1 MLIWLAIAC
10 SDPDFGDYGDAL
22 HAYEDGRVAMSTG
35 SPLVAAEAFARAAQA
50 DPSSEVLVA
59 WEARALRAAEQNG
72 AALSRLN
79 AGVRRFPMGHLVRYD
94 RAALRAKT
102 GDISGAA
109 DDLRWLYA
117 HEHANPIVVG
127 EDSDFV
133 MLRTDPI
140 AKELVPQAQVEAT
153 VEAESGSVLVGD
165 AHVLDFRITSR
176 TGAAV
181 KIARLE
187 EGGQGLVIRR
197 IVEDVIEEGPIWT
210 RRRLR
215 AEVLAVEPG
224 RTVIGPWLVRAA
236 GTSVIT
242 ERVIVEAVELQG
254 RRRGPD
260 RDRNTLSL
268 EVPTTRWADQAAP
281 YLGIEQDGAWAV
293 VSSDEDFRPKS
304 MSLGLVMEVRHAGQP
319 QWRALRISG
328 EPGAEIW
335 GDGRIKAR
343 LD

>member
-1 MLIWLAIAC
+1 MLIWLAVAC
-10 SDPDFGDYGDAL
+10 SDPDFGHYGDAL
-22 HAYEDGRVAMSTG
+22 QAYEDGRVAMSTG
-35 SPLVAAEAFARAAQA
+35 APLVAAEAFARSVEA

-79 AGVRRFPMGHLVRYD
+79 AGVSRFPNGQILRYD

-127 EDSDFV
+127 EDPDFLLLRSDPV
-133 MLRTDPI
+133 
-140 AKELVPQAQVEAT
+140 AKELVPQAQVEAS

-165 AHVLDFRITSR
+165 THVLDFRITSR

-187 EGGQGLVIRR
+187 EGGQDLVIRR

-215 AEVLAVEPG
+215 AEVLALEPG
-224 RTVIGPWLVRAA
+224 RQVIGPWLVRAA
-236 GTSVIT
+236 GTSVMT
-242 ERVIVEAVELQG
+242 ERVIVESVELQG
-254 RRRGPD
+254 RRQRAAK
-260 RDRNTLSL
+260 DRNSLSL
-268 EVPTTRWADQAAP
+268 EVPTTRWAEQKAP
-281 YLGIEQDGAWAV
+281 YLGIEEDGAWAV
-293 VSSDEDFRPKS
+293 VSSDEDFRPQS
-304 MSLGLVMEVRHAGQP
+304 MALGLRMEVRRAGQP
-319 QWRALRISG
+319 QWRAIRISG
-328 EPGAEIW
+328 EPGSEIW